1 MRTLRYFTFLVLAL
15 LSLNVVAQNLD
26 STRVNITVIF
36 ELGVYATEQQYD
48 EAISQTRLFTF
59 SPKHNAR
66 EAYRTLEDKGFSFRF
81 PGGTFLEEI
90 ELVDVQ
96 RVQLKKSDYLQ
107 REKFAEQND
116 TSSIV
121 RGRKAEFTLK
131 VPSDAASFIVYC
143 DYDALPPF
151 NLDKTPL
158 KKGLL
163 SNSPV
168 LQLHIETVLAPEA
181 EKVSLTDDIVIDE
194 KPAERPGVLPM
205 NKSFAFPYKIK
216 PNQRIVAQ
224 PVWYDRVDISD
235 ANSDTVFAYGKP
247 VYLDYTEYALTQ
259 DRAMDYRMKHDELFA
274 YTDTVKYHKY
284 PKLNIQ
290 RFDSLWVVVC
300 DRLRT
305 ATVVPNEK
313 DELLCVFPG
322 GKKKFSRDA
331 WVKLLDNKT
340 SNDSLKAIYKAY
352 LFSHD
357 APSSITLAG
366 HLTDSIRTSISLSEG
381 LDTIYVHAYE
391 ELRGHDSNTAHPYPQ
406 GLQLYIEDYNRVLH
420 EMSQKDGG
428 ERKNPFKFLD
438 FTFKEFLPD
447 AEEFHLIMRNEEFHD
462 STEVRLQFEWNSPNL
477 IPNDSL
483 NEVELARLDSIFMAY
498 NEDRQTKNLTGVHI
512 IAYSSPEGNVE
523 GNKDLARRRAMTA
536 KGRIN
541 TTATVTISSD
551 VAPWDSVVSLLRRD
565 GKDDVAEY
573 IQSVIDRNP
582 GKLQAQ
588 SYEIQKSDYYT
599 TEFKETY
606 LPPLRTVKFRLNGR
620 NIGQLPDHMI
630 IERFRDGE
638 IGNFGRPEY
647 WVLLNKLTDPKEHQ
661 QAAKLAYEKTC
672 SPGIYNKYHKG
683 YWAYAAAHYAASS
696 ITNGVYDHSILA
708 PFLDM
713 ENALITV
720 EKDTTFYEDSKREY
734 LYYKIRND
742 DFATLFVSDG
752 ANAYK
757 AILGVL
763 NKSDERD
770 TLRITPADYNKVVA
784 NINKPKILD
793 LKISLLDG
801 DNEILTFQDEGIKD
815 SIILAR
821 EYTLPG
827 EKKVR
832 YKGQRTVNHP
842 KEHRGSNHKDN
853 ELYLNQIDMVA
864 NQLIM
869 TLKSPNPYWSNYLY
883 ELVALLKAQVA
894 NTNISAM
901 ITKRGE
907 KPDYDRLIAVASCY
921 TGDYAGSDPES
932 VRLREIVAS
941 TSTKNKVVI
950 NIAMDDPQ
958 EKGGKELEAAYEAS
972 KELPD
977 TCSESNYLR
986 AIVLMRKYEYD
997 RDKYPVNLAY
1007 DALKKAFLGD
1017 MRMIYT
1023 SSNDQ
1028 DLMSH
1033 VPGVDM
1039 VNEGLMLWERE
1050 MSKATDSVDIA
1061 LLTLDEIAF
1070 RNYKEAIYEPD
1081 TLKARLSMY
1090 KAFLLNENYY
1100 NVVAVRMKGIQK
1112 KNLIKED
1119 ADNVLLFDKLKAIR
1133 RSYSEAVEGKGS
1145 DATYMQAQQEVKALR
1160 KNKK

>member
-26 STRVNITVIF
+26 STRVKITVIF

-66 EAYRTLEDKGFSFRF
+66 EAYRTLEDKGFSVRF
-81 PGGTFLEEI
+81 SGGTFLEEI

-107 REKFAEQND
+107 KEKYADQND
-116 TSSIV
+116 TLSTV
-121 RGRKAEFTLK
+121 LGRKAEFTLK

-143 DYDALPPF
+143 DYDALPPLNF
-151 NLDKTPL
+151 DGTPF

-168 LQLHIETVLAPEA
+168 LQLHIETELTPDA
-181 EKVSLTDDIVIDE
+181 EKVSLTDDIVIDA
-194 KPAERPGVLPM
+194 KPAERPGVLIM

-216 PNQRIVAQ
+216 PNQRIIAQ

-274 YTDTVKYHKY
+274 YTDTVKYHKD

-290 RFDSLWVVVC
+290 RFDSLWVLVC

-322 GKKKFSRDA
+322 DKKKFSRDA

-340 SNDSLKAIYKAY
+340 SSDSLKAIYKAY

-391 ELRGHDSNTAHPYPQ
+391 ELRGHDRNTAHPYPQ

-420 EMSQKDGG
+420 EMRQKDGG

-483 NEVELARLDSIFMAY
+483 NEVELARLDSIFIAY
-498 NEDRQTKNLTGVHI
+498 NQDRERKNLTGVHI

-582 GKLQAQ
+582 GKLQVQ

-683 YWAYAAAHYAASS
+683 YWAYAAAHYAAAS

-720 EKDTTFYEDSKREY
+720 EKDTFEITEGVEDVSIYDIRREE
-734 LYYKIRND
+734 
-742 DFATLFVSDG
+742 FATLFVPDG
-752 ANAYK
+752 ADVYK
-757 AILGVL
+757 AVL
-763 NKSDERD
+763 EISGSANKEKD
-770 TLRITPADYNKVVA
+770 TLRISSADYKKAVDL
-784 NINKPKILD
+784 INKTDKDAIHG
-793 LKISLLDG
+793 LKIALLDG
-801 DNEILTFQDEGIKD
+801 DNETLFFENLKTLSLTRNYKTPD
-815 SIILAR
+815 
-821 EYTLPG
+821 
-827 EKKVR
+827 KVTEFK
-832 YKGQRTVNHP
+832 KGQRKLNSR
-842 KEHRGSNHKDN
+842 KEHKGSNHKDN

-869 TLKSPNPYWSNYLY
+869 TLKSPDPYWSEYLY
-883 ELVALLKAQVA
+883 ELVEILKGQMKKYEAV
-894 NTNISAM
+894 
-901 ITKRGE
+901 ITRRGE
-907 KPDYDRLIAVASCY
+907 KPDYDRLLAVANCY
-921 TGDYAGSDPES
+921 TGNYAGSDPES

-950 NIAMDDPQ
+950 NIAMHDPQ
-958 EKGGKELEAAYEAS
+958 IKGGKELETAYKAS

-986 AIVLMRKYEYD
+986 AIVLMRKYEE
-997 RDKYPVNLAY
+997 DKDKFPIKLAY

-1028 DLMSH
+1028 DFMSR

-1039 VNEGLMLWERE
+1039 VNEGLMLWEKE

-1133 RSYSEAVEGKGS
+1133 RSYSEAAEGKGS